1 MPRPS
6 LPPLLEAAIDAAL
19 RAGEEIR
26 AVYHTAFTVEWKA
39 DHTPLTEADRRAH
52 RAIAEHLATTALPL
66 LSEEGAAVPPTE
78 RQRWTH
84 YWLVDP
90 LDGTREFMA
99 RNGEFCVNIAL
110 MEREGG
116 EEGPGFARPI
126 AGVMYAP
133 VKDRLYFAWEGGG
146 AWRQDDA
153 ATSGRATAYE
163 RAAMAERLPLMHND
177 QRPFTVVASRSHG
190 SADTAAFIRDM
201 EQRHG
206 EVKLATIG
214 SALKIG
220 LVAEG
225 TADAYPR
232 FGPTMEWDTAAGHA
246 IALEAG
252 RRVIDPATGAPL
264 RYNKTELVNPWFIV
278 E

>member
-1 MPRPS
+1 MQG
-6 LPPLLEAAIDAAL
+6 LAQLLDIAIEAAL
-19 RAGEEIR
+19 MAGDEILE
-26 AVYHTAFTVEWKA
+26 VYRSDFTVTRKRDDSPVIQNA
-39 DHTPLTEADRRAH
+39 LS
-52 RAIAEHLATTALPL
+52 TTDLPVA
-66 LSEEGAAVPPTE
+66 SEEGPLPPPAE
-78 RQRWTH
+78 RRTWGQ

-90 LDGTREFMA
+90 LDGTKEFVQ